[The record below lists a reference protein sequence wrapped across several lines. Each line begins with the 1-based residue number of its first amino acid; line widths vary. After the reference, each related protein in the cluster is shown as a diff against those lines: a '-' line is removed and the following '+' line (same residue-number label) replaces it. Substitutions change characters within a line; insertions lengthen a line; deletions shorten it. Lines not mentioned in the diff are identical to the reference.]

1 VVEMRIIRTLVLAL
15 AATLALLGGFASTA
29 SANPGSSMRP
39 VQMTTADPGDP
50 GLPPD

>member
-1 VVEMRIIRTLVLAL
+1 MRIIRTLVLAL

-29 SANPGSSMRP
+29 SADPGHAARP
-39 VQMTTADPGDP
+39 AQATTIDPGDP